1 MTAFASGLGAD
12 TVESGRPSR
21 RARLVWVTWRQHR
34 ATLIGLILF
43 VVVMAAYTA
52 VYGLRM
58 HGTHSFRC
66 VGPGTEP
73 VQCQVLLQAT
83 YAVLF
88 SGFLIPVALGMFVG
102 APLLARE
109 YSAGTAR
116 FAWTQ
121 GAGRIR
127 PTLAKLILLGLAVL
141 AAAVILGWLNRWA
154 VEPPAGQSP
163 AVTSGWNPLLFASAP
178 VTGAASALLCY
189 AAGVLAGALTWRV
202 VPAMVATAA
211 AFAALSLF
219 AYGRLYYWM
228 LGFGTLR
235 TTYPG
240 FGVSQLTGR
249 AANLHAPG
257 GRFNLHQAV
266 SSTAYSNGPA
276 VRWLDQGWYA
286 DAHGHPLRGAALLRV
301 IHHPWRLAQFHDTF
315 WATYQPVSR
324 FWLFQSAQAS
334 AELLLALILGALAI
348 WLVQRRIA

>member
-1 MTAFASGLGAD
+1 
-12 TVESGRPSR
+12 
-21 RARLVWVTWRQHR
+21 VTWRQHR
-34 ATLIGLILF
+34 ATLIGLALF
-43 VVVMAAYTA
+43 VVVMAAYAT
-52 VYGLRM
+52 VYGLTF
-58 HGTHSFRC
+58 HNVAAIRC
-66 VGPGTEP
+66 VGPGAGA
-73 VQCQVLLQAT
+73 VQCQVLLQAI
-83 YAVLF
+83 YAVSF
-88 SGFLIPVALGMFVG
+88 SGFLIPVAVGMFVG

-109 YSAGTAR
+109 YATGTAR

-121 GAGRIR
+121 GAGRTR

-141 AAAVILGWLNRWA
+141 TVAAVLGGLVRWA

-163 AVTSGWNPLLFASAP
+163 AIASGWNPVLFASTPA
-178 VTGAASALLCY
+178 TASASALLCY
-189 AAGVLAGALTWRV
+189 AAGVLAGALTRRV
-202 VPAMVATAA
+202 VPAMAATAA
-211 AFAALSLF
+211 AFTALSLLV
-219 AYGRLYYWM
+219 YGRLYYWM

-266 SSTAYSNGPA
+266 SSTAYGNGPA

-286 DAHGHPLRGAALLRV
+286 DARGHPLRGAALLRV

-324 FWLFQSAQAS
+324 FWLFQSAQAG